1 MLNAPAEKYS
11 PFPQLHL
18 PNRKWPNK
26 ALTKPPR
33 WLSTDLRDGN
43 QALVHPMD
51 GAAKLRYFHFLL
63 ELGYK
68 EIEISYPSASQT
80 EYDFTRH
87 LITTGAIPDDVT
99 IQVMAPCREDL
110 IRTTIESVRGAKSAI
125 IHLHVSTS
133 DCFREVVFNLTE
145 KEMIE
150 LAVRCAQ
157 TTRALTKDSPDPEMA
172 ATEWTLE
179 FTPENFQDTSV
190 YFGLSICEAVK
201 AAWEPTVQHPI
212 IFNLTSTVEVAM
224 PNLFADQVEFFC
236 DHITERDKVCVS
248 LHNHN
253 DRGCAVATA
262 ELSQLA
268 GADRVEGC
276 LFGNGER
283 TGNVDLVT
291 LALNL
296 YTQGVHPG
304 IKFEDI
310 NAVVDLVEELT
321 KIPVHYRAPYAGKF
335 VFCTFTGTHQ
345 DAIRKGYKNRA
356 SIEQSLGRS
365 PRWRMPYLPMD
376 PVDLGRKHEAVIR
389 INAQSGK
396 GGIAWYVNDVFQID
410 LPRELEIDFT
420 KMVKSYANVNGLEI
434 THEMIEELFRDRYML
449 SADAA
454 EIDRLSRT
462 VLEQNG
468 GLDKLKPGQ
477 NGSANGHTNGRTN
490 GAGAHANGYIGGPV
504 RPPGSPANGINST
517 NGTNGTNGHTN
528 GNTNGHA
535 NGKTNGHNTPG
546 LIESLESRILGA
558 NDIHELGADSG
569 SSLNHAF
576 KQIGFDVEFLDY
588 TVQTIERAEEL
599 AGHSYEYASFVKV
612 APDGGSTALWGVA
625 INESPIS
632 ASIQAVLAALVKLK
646 VRGTI
651 REETTG

>member
-1 MLNAPAEKYS
+1 
-11 PFPQLHL
+11 
-18 PNRKWPNK
+18 
-26 ALTKPPR
+26 
-33 WLSTDLRDGN
+33 
-43 QALVHPMD
+43 MD

-80 EYDFTRH
+80 EYDFTRY

-145 KEMIE
+145 KEMTE

-304 IKFEDI
+304 IQFGDI
-310 NAVVDLVEELT
+310 NAVVNLVEELT

-356 SIEQSLGRS
+356 AIERNLGHS

-468 GLDKLKPGQ
+468 DLDKMEPGQ
-477 NGSANGHTNGRTN
+477 NGAANGHTNGHTN
-490 GAGAHANGYIGGPV
+490 GAGTHANGYIGGPV
-504 RPPGSPANGINST
+504 RPPGTPANGI
-517 NGTNGTNGHTN
+517 NGTNGTNGMNGTDGHTN
-528 GNTNGHA
+528 GNANGNA
-535 NGKTNGHNTPG
+535 NGKINGHTTPG
-546 LIESLESRILGA
+546 LIESLESKILGA

-612 APDGGSTALWGVA
+612 APEGGSTALWGVA

-632 ASIQAVLAALVKLK
+632 ASIQAVSKQSIYLS
-646 VRGTI
+646 RPC
-651 REETTG
+651 

>member
-1 MLNAPAEKYS
+1 
-11 PFPQLHL
+11 
-18 PNRKWPNK
+18 
-26 ALTKPPR
+26 
-33 WLSTDLRDGN
+33 
-43 QALVHPMD
+43 MD

-145 KEMIE
+145 NEMVD
-150 LAVRCAQ
+150 LAVRCAK
-157 TTRALTKDSPDPEMA
+157 TTRALTKDSPDPDMA
-172 ATEWTLE
+172 KTEWTLE

-201 AAWEPTVQHPI
+201 AAWEPTVEHPI

-304 IKFEDI
+304 IQFGDI
-310 NAVVDLVEELT
+310 NAVVNLVEELT

-356 SIEQSLGRS
+356 SIERNLGRS
-365 PRWRMPYLPMD
+365 PKWRIPFLPMD

-396 GGIAWYVNDVFQID
+396 GGIAWYVNDVFHID

-449 SADAA
+449 SANVA
-454 EIDRLSRT
+454 EIDLLSRT
-462 VLEQNG
+462 LLEQRNG
-468 GLDKLKPGQ
+468 DKLDLRQ
-477 NGSANGHTNGRTN
+477 NGSTNGSTNGHTNGDDD
-490 GAGAHANGYIGGPV
+490 HANGYIGGPV
-504 RPPGSPANGINST
+504 RLPGSGPA
-517 NGTNGTNGHTN
+517 NGTNGHLNGNTN
-528 GNTNGHA
+528 GNGNGHA
-535 NGKTNGHNTPG
+535 NGKTRGHGGDTPG
-546 LIESLESRILGA
+546 LIESLESKILVA
-558 NDIHELGADSG
+558 NDQDIHEFGADSG
-569 SSLNHAF
+569 SSINQAF
-576 KQIGFDVEFLDY
+576 KQVGFNVEFLDY
-588 TVQTIERAEEL
+588 TVQTIEKAEEL

-612 APDGGSTALWGVA
+612 APEGGTTALWGVA

-632 ASIQAVLAALVKLK
+632 ASIQAVSS
-646 VRGTI
+646 
-651 REETTG
+651 

>member
-1 MLNAPAEKYS
+1 
-11 PFPQLHL
+11 
-18 PNRKWPNK
+18 
-26 ALTKPPR
+26 
-33 WLSTDLRDGN
+33 
-43 QALVHPMD
+43 MD

-145 KEMIE
+145 KEMTE

-190 YFGLSICEAVK
+190 CFGVSICEAVK

-345 DAIRKGYKNRA
+345 DAIRKGYKSRTT
-356 SIEQSLGRS
+356 IEQNLGRS

-410 LPRELEIDFT
+410 LPHELKIDFT

-449 SADAA
+449 SIDAA

-468 GLDKLKPGQ
+468 SENKLEPGQ
-477 NGSANGHTNGRTN
+477 NGSANGYTNGHTN
-490 GAGAHANGYIGGPV
+490 GAGTHANGYIGGPV
-504 RPPGSPANGINST
+504 RPPGSPANGT
-517 NGTNGTNGHTN
+517 HGTNGTNGHSNGNTN

-535 NGKTNGHNTPG
+535 SGKTNGHNTPG
-546 LIESLESRILGA
+546 LIESLESKILGA

-599 AGHSYEYASFVKV
+599 AGHFYEYASFVKV
-612 APDGGSTALWGVA
+612 APEGGSTALWGVA

-632 ASIQAVLAALVKLK
+632 ASIQAALAALVKLK